1 MDDTGESKW
10 DLIVAASNIGNT
22 RAGTMDGL
30 HG

>member
-10 DLIVAASNIGNT
+10 GLIVAPSNIGNT
-22 RAGTMDGL
+22 EAGAMDRL